1 MVVHIYNIKL
11 LRKLRLWYEANKS
24 KSARPYLK
32 NKLKRKAVELFAKQA
47 QGQIQFL
54 VWPNKKRKKER
65 KGNMDIFSLIDTVH
79 FNAY

>member
-1 MVVHIYNIKL
+1 MLQNYSVHIQGKGYFSSIKITYFEQAMVVHIYNIKL

-54 VWPNKKRKKER
+54 V
-65 KGNMDIFSLIDTVH
+65 
-79 FNAY
+79 